1 MFKDWRNIKVSTY
14 LLLIL
19 TLLVLSSILFEYK
32 ELISHGIEISY
43 DGMSIEI

>member
-19 TLLVLSSILFEYK
+19 TLIVLSSILIEYR
-32 ELISHGIEISY
+32 ELI
-43 DGMSIEI
+43 

>member
-19 TLLVLSSILFEYK
+19 TLLVLSSILIEYR
-32 ELISHGIEISY
+32 ELI
-43 DGMSIEI
+43 